1 MPRGTWMPLP
11 RPFGL
16 APLVIVL
23 QQAEHDAVVV
33 PVVEEDGV
41 ADAAFLSEAHL
52 PCEGQAPLVL
62 RVGPPT
68 DAVEVQLLESLLQ
81 QEADDLRAEALG
93 PVGLLRDREADVA
106 RRGTPRP
113 LVDADP
119 APADRLAARLLLD
132 DVVPVRETLSLDR
145 LVVPREDGLHRDRV
159 VGGRSR
165 EAHQL
170 LVILPFV
177 EELHVVPLERP
188 ERHQLAGQ
196 HADLTPPSEVRTPRS
211 RRCSPAIPGV
221 PSRAGRS
228 IEPAVPPGRIPGT
241 PRSSPRSLR
250 DPRGGPSSGRRNGGP
265 GPVLPGSTGCSAGIG
280 AFAPRCPRRPIRPT
294 SPRGAAAPVP
304 R

>member
-33 PVVEEDGV
+33 PVVAEDGV
-41 ADAAFLSEAHL
+41 ADAAFFSEAHL

-62 RVGPPT
+62 RVGPLT

-81 QEADDLRAEALG
+81 QEADDFRAEALG

-106 RRGTPRP
+106 RRRTPRP

-145 LVVPREDGLHRDRV
+145 LVVPRDDGLHRDRV
-159 VGGRSR
+159 VGEQIGR
-165 EAHQL
+165 AH
-170 LVILPFV
+170 V
-177 EELHVVPLERP
+177 
-188 ERHQLAGQ
+188 
-196 HADLTPPSEVRTPRS
+196 
-211 RRCSPAIPGV
+211 
-221 PSRAGRS
+221 
-228 IEPAVPPGRIPGT
+228 
-241 PRSSPRSLR
+241 
-250 DPRGGPSSGRRNGGP
+250 
-265 GPVLPGSTGCSAGIG
+265 
-280 AFAPRCPRRPIRPT
+280 
-294 SPRGAAAPVP
+294 
-304 R
+304 

>member
-16 APLVIVL
+16 APLV
-23 QQAEHDAVVV
+23 
-33 PVVEEDGV
+33 
-41 ADAAFLSEAHL
+41 
-52 PCEGQAPLVL
+52 
-62 RVGPPT
+62 
-68 DAVEVQLLESLLQ
+68 SLLQ

-106 RRGTPRP
+106 RRRTPRP

-159 VGGRSR
+159 VGERSR

-177 EELHVVPLERP
+177 EQLHVVPLERP
-188 ERHQLAGQ
+188 ECHQRAGQ
-196 HADLTPPSEVRTPRS
+196 HADLTPPSEVHRRRS
-211 RRCSPAIPGV
+211 RRCSPAIPEV

-265 GPVLPGSTGCSAGIG
+265 GPVLPESTGCSAGIG
-280 AFAPRCPRRPIRPT
+280 AFAPRCPQRPIRPT
-294 SPRGAAAPVP
+294 SPRGAAAPV
-304 R
+304 RR